1 MNHKFTIRHNMDR
14 IGKMAAFAKVVECGS
29 FAGAAKQLRL
39 SPSIVSRHVRE
50 LEDWLGAR
58 LLTRTTRHVSL
69 TEVGAVFYERCAAL
83 LHELDE
89 LEATAGRLQTTPR
102 GTLRVSAPLALG
114 ATRLAAL
121 LPGFSALYPDVTI
134 ELILT
139 DRPVDIV
146 EEGFD
151 LSLTMEELGDS
162 TAITRR
168 LCVTRS
174 VLCAAPAY
182 LTTHGT
188 PASLDDLP
196 AHNMLTYTME
206 LFAKGAIFTGPD
218 GRATRLHPHGNL
230 RTNSAIAL
238 VTATLGGQGIA
249 ILPEFLVQ
257 EALDAGRLTALL
269 PAWHPPD
276 LPIRLVYPPG
286 RNLPAKTRA
295 FADYLIGLLSKS

>member
-1 MNHKFTIRHNMDR
+1 MDR
-14 IGKMAAFAKVVECGS
+14 IGKMVAFAKVVESGS
-29 FAGAAKQLRL
+29 FVQAARQLRL

-69 TEVGAVFYERCAAL
+69 TEIGAVFYERCASL
-83 LHELDE
+83 LHELDA

-114 ATRLAAL
+114 ATRVAAL
-121 LPGFSALYPDVTI
+121 LPGFSRDYPDITI

-139 DRPVDIV
+139 DRAVDIV

-151 LSLTMEELGDS
+151 LALTMDELTTT
-162 TAITRR
+162 TAITRL
-168 LCVTRS
+168 LCHTRS

-182 LTTHGT
+182 LAAHGA
-188 PASLDDLP
+188 PATLADLKS
-196 AHNMLTYTME
+196 HNILAYSTA
-206 LFAKGAIFTGPD
+206 LFAKGALFTGPE
-218 GRATRLHPHGNL
+218 GHTETIRAEGSL

-238 VTATLGGQGIA
+238 HTAALGGLGLA
-249 ILPEFLVQ
+249 MLPDFLVH
-257 EALDAGRLTALL
+257 EALTDGRLTALL
-269 PAWHPPD
+269 PAWRPPD

-295 FADYLIGLLSKS
+295 FADYLIKTLGARAV